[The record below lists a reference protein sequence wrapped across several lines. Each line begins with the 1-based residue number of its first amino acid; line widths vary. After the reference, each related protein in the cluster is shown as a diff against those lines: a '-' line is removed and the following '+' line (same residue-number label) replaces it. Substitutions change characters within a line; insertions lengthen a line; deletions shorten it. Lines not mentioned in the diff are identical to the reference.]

1 MKLEFLLEYTATL
14 KDGVDVGRGP
24 YGTRTIYDVTGGT
37 FEGPRL
43 RGKLLP
49 SGADWILV
57 DDEGIGHLDVRATF
71 ETDDG
76 ALIFLQYTG
85 ILVFNEKLTA
95 AIASGNETQFGD
107 TYFVSQPRFETG
119 DKRYSWLNGIVAVAE
134 GRSLPNAVAYR
145 VYQVVP
151 D

>member
-24 YGTRTIYDVTGGT
+24 RGTRGIHDVTGGT
-37 FEGPRL
+37 FEGPKL
-43 RGKLLP
+43 RGKIVP

-57 DDEGIGHLDVRATF
+57 DDDGVGHLDVRATF

-76 ALIFLQYTG
+76 ANILVQYGG
-85 ILVFNEKLTA
+85 ILAFNEKIA
-95 AIASGNETQFGD
+95 AAMESGGETQYGD
-107 TYFVSQPRFETG
+107 AYFVSQPRFETG
-119 DKRYSWLNGIVAVAE
+119 DERYKWLNHIVTVGE
-134 GRSLPNAVAYR
+134 GRILPGAVAYK
-145 VYQVVP
+145 VYQVIP